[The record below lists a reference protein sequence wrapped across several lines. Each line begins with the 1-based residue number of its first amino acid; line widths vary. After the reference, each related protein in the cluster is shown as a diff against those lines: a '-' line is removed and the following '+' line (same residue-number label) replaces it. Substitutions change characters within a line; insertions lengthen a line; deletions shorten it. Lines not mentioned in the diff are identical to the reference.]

1 MSKKQFEEMT
11 LDELQ
16 EAQIQ
21 SLRLTS
27 LYINLP
33 VRYESNVALTD
44 EMFEQYKKESKKP
57 DNIMRMM
64 VADNIKIEDIAK
76 NIIISNT
83 KFEIHQILGLMMGGN
98 WIENKEDFSHIKSEV
113 K

>member
-64 VADNIKIEDIAK
+64 VADNIKIEDIA
-76 NIIISNT
+76 NSIVIFNT